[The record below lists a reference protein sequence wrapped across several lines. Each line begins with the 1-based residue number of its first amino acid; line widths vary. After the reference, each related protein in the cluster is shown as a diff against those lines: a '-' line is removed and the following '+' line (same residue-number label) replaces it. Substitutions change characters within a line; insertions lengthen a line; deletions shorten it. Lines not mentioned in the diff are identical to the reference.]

1 MTGAVLWT
9 AGGARIGI
17 GHLTRC
23 RALAGAL
30 AQAGADPLIVMEGDP
45 KLAGYAAGEGFA
57 VEIAESR
64 EALWAALAGRL
75 TGGGVAVLDRP
86 GLEAADIERLRALG
100 AESIVLLAGEGLG
113 RVPADLAVMDDPEP
127 CGPPAAARRVET
139 GLQFHMVRPDVLA
152 ARPAAPWAAGEVR
165 RVLVALGGAD
175 PGGLTEPFCAALAA
189 AAPELRIAAV
199 AGPAWDADRREAFRA
214 AGEAEM
220 IDAPPDMIAPIL
232 QSDAV
237 ITLGGRSTYEA
248 FALGRPALCLRWEEM
263 AGYCDMMERAGLAA
277 AIGPDPAA
285 AARQALAA
293 FHDPEALA
301 ARAARAFTALDG
313 KAADRVAA
321 LCLETER

>member
-152 ARPAAPWAAGEVR
+152 ARPAAPWAAGP
-165 RVLVALGGAD
+165 GGAAGTAGGAGSSAKGAL
-175 PGGLTEPFCAALAA
+175 PGGG
-189 AAPELRIAAV
+189 RGV
-199 AGPAWDADRREAFRA
+199 ASRRPGWGLSRGA
-214 AGEAEM
+214 
-220 IDAPPDMIAPIL
+220 
-232 QSDAV
+232 
-237 ITLGGRSTYEA
+237 GRSGPRRGLCRPRA
-248 FALGRPALCLRWEEM
+248 PALRGRGRRPRRPGW
-263 AGYCDMMERAGLAA
+263 
-277 AIGPDPAA
+277 
-285 AARQALAA
+285 
-293 FHDPEALA
+293 
-301 ARAARAFTALDG
+301 
-313 KAADRVAA
+313 
-321 LCLETER
+321 